1 MSFSSSVKQAIDTGV
16 VSSKA
21 RSEVVRVLRTLVLQ
35 QTHIPNHVQY
45 ETVCEKLVVKY
56 AKLRDSMG
64 SGWVSCFF
72 F

>member
-35 QTHIPNHVQY
+35 HTHIPNHVQY
-45 ETVCEKLVVKY
+45 ETVKN
-56 AKLRDSMG
+56 
-64 SGWVSCFF
+64 W
-72 F
+72 